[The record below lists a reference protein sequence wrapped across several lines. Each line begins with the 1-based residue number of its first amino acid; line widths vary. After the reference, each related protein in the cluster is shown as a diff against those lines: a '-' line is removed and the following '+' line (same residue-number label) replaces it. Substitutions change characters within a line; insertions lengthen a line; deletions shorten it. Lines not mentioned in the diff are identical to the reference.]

1 MANPVAAGG
10 NTVNGREGHSFPLGQ
25 SEGSWVCCSS
35 HLKAECVRRRF
46 GDSGGATVVSQSKS
60 RHGLSREG
68 QQQLSWPR
76 SLGQRPAS
84 CMLSAISNSGGSIPE
99 NQSLKMW
106 TRFQIPAAG
115 ELLDEPGA
123 SSGDTGL
130 ESQLCYQLP
139 ILSKE
144 SRLTSVSLRFSPSI
158 SPFLPEQ
165 YFPWTSSAGW
175 EPGNRI

>member
-1 MANPVAAGG
+1 MTLVANPVAAGG

-139 ILSKE
+139 I
-144 SRLTSVSLRFSPSI
+144 
-158 SPFLPEQ
+158 
-165 YFPWTSSAGW
+165 
-175 EPGNRI
+175 